1 MCGEVAPAPSETL
14 SPTGAVMSLGEQ
26 KLKAQKRLG
35 QCSGELTLHFS
46 APVFQLRFRFP
57 SAETTEMS
65 GRCVVALATGEEAG
79 ELVTRKGLEGLQG
92 GGSQFWV
99 LAQEVVE
106 EQTLLFSGLWIP
118 RGSECPI

>member
-14 SPTGAVMSLGEQ
+14 SPTGAVMRARLGEQ

-35 QCSGELTLHFS
+35 QCSGKLTLHFS
-46 APVFQLRFRFP
+46 APVFQLRFHFP

-79 ELVTRKGLEGLQG
+79 AAGNKKGPGGSAGWWQPVLGPGSG
-92 GGSQFWV
+92 GG
-99 LAQEVVE
+99 
-106 EQTLLFSGLWIP
+106 
-118 RGSECPI
+118 